1 VGAVLAQRLRWLNL
15 AFAVAVRVDFQLMS
29 QEPFVMR
36 LQYDKLL
43 CMALFMSFYIS
54 ILWFIVSFDSIKNE

>member
-1 VGAVLAQRLRWLNL
+1 MGAVLAQRLRWLNL

-29 QEPFVMR
+29 QEPFVMS